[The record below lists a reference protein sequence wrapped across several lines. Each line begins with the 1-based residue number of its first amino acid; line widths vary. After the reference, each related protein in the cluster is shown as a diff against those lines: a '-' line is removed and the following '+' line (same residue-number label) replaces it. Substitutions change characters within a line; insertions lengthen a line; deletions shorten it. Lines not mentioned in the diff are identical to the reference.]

1 MNSKMF
7 QVSTLQTLA
16 LGYTRK
22 VITVGELMKHGE
34 TGLGTFE
41 DVNGE
46 MIAIDGKCYRAME
59 EALKS
64 PLGSRSTM

>member
-22 VITVGELMKHGE
+22 VITVGELMRHGE
-34 TGLGTFE
+34 TGLG
-41 DVNGE
+41 
-46 MIAIDGKCYRAME
+46 
-59 EALKS
+59 
-64 PLGSRSTM
+64 